1 MKKRILMVEHPAT
14 LDVTDRVSL
23 GPVRP
28 RNSTGRHVHL
38 CTSPNSCVGDLSP
51 YPQGRATGEED
62 PMSSAAV
69 FVGIDVSKDQLDVAL
84 RPSAERA
91 AVANNDAGI
100 ARLVKRLQAVH
111 PTLIVLEATGGLE
124 LPVTSALAAAALPVV
139 VVNPR
144 QVRDFAKAT
153 GRLAKTDTLD
163 ASILAQFA
171 EAVRPALR
179 PLPDAETQALSALLT
194 RRRQLI
200 EMCTAEKNRLGTAP
214 TPVRKGIRAHITWI
228 EGRLA
233 DLDEELAH
241 AIRESPLWR
250 DKDDLLQGTPGVG
263 PVLARTL
270 LASLPE
276 LGTLT
281 RQQIAALVGVA
292 PLNRDSGTF
301 RGKRRVWGGRAHVR
315 AALYMSALV
324 ATRFN
329 PVIRVFYQRL
339 CAAGKAKKVALTACM
354 RKLLTI
360 LNAMLKHQT
369 PWTITFAHGS

>member
-1 MKKRILMVEHPAT
+1 M
-14 LDVTDRVSL
+14 
-23 GPVRP
+23 
-28 RNSTGRHVHL
+28 STV
-38 CTSPNSCVGDLSP
+38 P
-51 YPQGRATGEED
+51 
-62 PMSSAAV
+62 V
-69 FVGIDVSKDQLDVAL
+69 FVGIDISKDRLDIAL
-84 RPSAERA
+84 RPTGERE
-91 AVANNDAGI
+91 AVANAEPDI
-100 ARLVKRLQAVH
+100 AALVARLQAYH
-111 PTLIVLEATGGLE
+111 PTLIVLEATGGFE
-124 LPVTSALAAAALPVV
+124 LAVTAALAAARQPVV

-153 GRLAKTDTLD
+153 GKLAKTDALD
-163 ASILAQFA
+163 AAILAQFA

-179 PLPDAETQALSALLT
+179 PMPEATTQALGALLT
-194 RRRQLI
+194 RRRQLVA
-200 EMCTAEKNRLGTAP
+200 MRTAESNRLGTALP
-214 TPVRKGIRAHITWI
+214 PVRKGIRAH
-228 EGRLA
+228 LA
-233 DLDEELAH
+233 WLDRQLAQFDDDLTR
-241 AIRESPLWR
+241 AIRESPVWR
-250 DKDDLLQGTPGVG
+250 EKDDLLQSTPGVG

-301 RGKRRVWGGRAHVR
+301 RGTRHVWGGRAHVR

-369 PWTITFAHGS
+369 PWTIKFAHGS